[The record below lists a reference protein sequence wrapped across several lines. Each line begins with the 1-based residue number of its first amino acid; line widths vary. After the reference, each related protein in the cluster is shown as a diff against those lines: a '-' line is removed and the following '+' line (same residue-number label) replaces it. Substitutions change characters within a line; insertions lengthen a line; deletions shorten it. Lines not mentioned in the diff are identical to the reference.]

1 LIRSPENIAPH
12 AITILLSTFNGA
24 AFLQAQLAS
33 FAAQTHPNWRL
44 YWRDD
49 GSSDR
54 TTEILA
60 EFAAGAGAGRCV
72 QAPDSGLHLGATP
85 SFLSLLSACDDAD
98 LVAFADQDDVW
109 LPEKLANA
117 VERIGDT
124 REPTLYFARQYLAD
138 EQLRPTGLSPVHDM
152 SLGFPANLTHNIATG
167 NSMVMNAG
175 AVALINEFGRPE
187 GTVHDWWSYIVVSAC
202 GGRIIFDERP
212 VLLYRQHKNN
222 LIGVPGLLARAVAA
236 LRRGPYALLNLIDRH
251 TETLAE
257 RSGRLSPQARIHL
270 KMVQT
275 ACQGGLAERFAAL
288 RCPHFQ
294 RRTALENLLFRYWFL
309 TRRPPAGQR
318 PTSHQDQG
326 RATAVSRK
334 ARRI

>member
-1 LIRSPENIAPH
+1 MTPQPEAIAPRT
-12 AITILLSTFNGA
+12 ITILLSTFNGA

-33 FAAQTHPNWRL
+33 FAAQTWPHWRL

-49 GSSDR
+49 GSTDD
-54 TTEILA
+54 TTAILA
-60 EFAAGAGAGRCV
+60 SFAAGPGAGHCI

-98 LVAFADQDDVW
+98 AVAFADQDDVW

-117 VERIGDT
+117 AERIGGT

-138 EQLRPTGLSPVHDM
+138 ESLRPIGLSPLHDM

-167 NSMVMNAG
+167 NSMVMNAA
-175 AVALINEFGRPE
+175 AVALVNEFGRPE

-212 VLLYRQHKNN
+212 ALLYRLHKNN
-222 LIGVPGLLARAVAA
+222 LIGVPGLLARALAA

-251 TETLAE
+251 AATLAE
-257 RSGRLSPQARIHL
+257 RPSHLAPQARIHL
-270 KMVQT
+270 KMIQ
-275 ACQGGLAERFAAL
+275 AALHGGLAERFAAL

-309 TRRPPAGQR
+309 TRRVPGGR
-318 PTSHQDQG
+318 RLTSHQDQG
-326 RATAVSRK
+326 RATAISRK

>member
-1 LIRSPENIAPH
+1 MTRRPEKSATTEIV
-12 AITILLSTFNGA
+12 ILLSTFNGA
-24 AFLQAQLAS
+24 AFLPAQLAS
-33 FAAQTHPNWRL
+33 FAAQTFPNWRL

-49 GSSDR
+49 GSTDH
-54 TTEILA
+54 TTAILA
-60 EFAAGAGAGRCV
+60 EFAAHAGAGRCT
-72 QAPDSGLHLGATP
+72 QAPDSGQHLGATP
-85 SFLSLLSACDDAD
+85 SFLSLLAACVDAEA
-98 LVAFADQDDVW
+98 VAFADQDDVW

-117 VERIGDT
+117 AERIGGT

-138 EQLRPTGLSPVHDM
+138 EKLNPKRLSPIHDM

-175 AVALINEFGRPE
+175 AAALINDFGRPE

-212 VLLYRQHKNN
+212 ALLYRLHKKN
-222 LIGVPGLLARAVAA
+222 LIGVPGLLARALAA
-236 LRRGPYALLNLIDRH
+236 LRRGPYALLNLIERH
-251 TETLAE
+251 AATLAE
-257 RSGRLSPQARIHL
+257 RPGRLAPQARIHL

-309 TRRPPAGQR
+309 TRSSPLGRR
-318 PTSHQDQG
+318 SSNHQNQG
-326 RATAVSRK
+326 SLATLRKSR
-334 ARRI
+334 RT